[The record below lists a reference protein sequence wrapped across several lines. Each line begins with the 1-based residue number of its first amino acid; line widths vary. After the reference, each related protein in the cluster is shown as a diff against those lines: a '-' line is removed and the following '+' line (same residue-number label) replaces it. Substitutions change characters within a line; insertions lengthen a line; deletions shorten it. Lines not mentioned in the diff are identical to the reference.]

1 MGQPNTSNAGSSL
14 DMLARLWER
23 RRVFGVVFA
32 ATICLAVAALLVLPV
47 RYLATASVIV
57 AEQEL
62 GAGHS
67 SPAWDQKI
75 GDPADLESQ
84 LLVIRSPRLL
94 RLVMNAPGVVD
105 AVVRECSKGGLLGSS
120 ERCDR
125 LKSDAGAFIDR
136 VESRFSIASAGRSRV
151 INISY
156 QSSLPD
162 VAQTLA
168 NALTEVF
175 LDDQRDEGANSRE
188 VASSWLRKELKQLD
202 EQLQAADDKIQK
214 FRRSKGLMRGA
225 TAPISSERLTS
236 ISQQLAQ
243 AEAAKTEAAARLQEI
258 KSEQARGPTDAP
270 SVLASRSIADLKQ
283 QLTTV
288 SAQLASAA
296 TMLGPKHPSML
307 ALSREQAL
315 VQQRL
320 TDEMQNIA
328 ASVQKT
334 YDANDDAVR
343 SLKMQLDAAK
353 AEAGSATLDEASIE
367 SMVRDTEIKRQQ
379 YAELYKKA
387 SELETERRVL
397 RGSTRLVSLAE
408 LPSKP
413 FFPKKLPFLAA
424 GITLAIIFGIGAA
437 LMADRLAPFA
447 RSGTPVAPAPKTADV
462 ETLDAKASAVESAE
476 RQAAAEVAAPAVQS
490 APVAQAVESARLPA
504 NPEPQPKLLPTIG
517 DAPIVACLPRLKTLG
532 QLSAV
537 GAILQS
543 HRALSIAQLLRL
555 ASEDAGFQGALHALV
570 HELGIGS
577 DGQTRR
583 IAVTSAERG
592 EGKTATLLAL
602 AEHLAAAGRR
612 VLVVEC
618 DERSPAFEQVLGLRL
633 GAGLR
638 GVAAGAITL
647 EDAVQ
652 RTDHPNFDVLPLGFA
667 VLPLG
672 FGGAPVPDLLA
683 HSLAA
688 RLSGLSGYD
697 AILID
702 TPLSGRP
709 GEHLAGVDRVL
720 LCVRGDRTGIEPAM
734 AAIVQARALGA
745 ADVAIV
751 VTMTEPERSCTG
763 DAAPFATPN
772 VYARA
777 G

>member
-1 MGQPNTSNAGSSL
+1 MEQTNTSNAGSGL
-14 DMLARLWER
+14 DTLARLWRR
-23 RRVFGVVFA
+23 RRVFGVAFA
-32 ATICLAVAALLVLPV
+32 ATICLAVLALLVLPV

-94 RLVMNAPGVVD
+94 RLVMNRPGVVD
-105 AVVRECSKGGLLGSS
+105 AVTRECDRGQLLGSS
-120 ERCDR
+120 ESCDR
-125 LKSDAGAFIDR
+125 LKSNAGAFIDY

-188 VASSWLRKELKQLD
+188 VASSWLWKELKQLD
-202 EQLQAADDKIQK
+202 EQLRAADDKIQK
-214 FRRSKGLMRGA
+214 FRQTKGLMRGA

-243 AEAAKTEAAARLQEI
+243 AEAAKAEAAARLQEI

-270 SVLASRSIADLKQ
+270 SVLSSRSIADLKQ
-283 QLTTV
+283 QLTSV

-328 ASVQKT
+328 ASAQKT
-334 YDANDDAVR
+334 YDASDATVR
-343 SLKMQLDAAK
+343 SLKVQLDAAK

-397 RGSTRLVSLAE
+397 LGSTRLVSLAE
-408 LPSKP
+408 LPNKP

-424 GITLAIIFGIGAA
+424 GATLAIIFGIGAA
-437 LMADRLAPFA
+437 LIADRLAPFA
-447 RSGTPVAPAPKTADV
+447 RIGTPVVPARKTADV
-462 ETLDAKASAVESAE
+462 ETPAITATAVESAE
-476 RQAAAEVAAPAVQS
+476 PSAAAAPAVQP
-490 APVAQAVESARLPA
+490 APAAPATEATESLRPPAV
-504 NPEPQPKLLPTIG
+504 PEQQPKL
-517 DAPIVACLPRLKTLG
+517 PIIAGVPIIACLPRLKTLG
-532 QLSAV
+532 QLSVV
-537 GAILQS
+537 GAILQN
-543 HRALSIAQLLRL
+543 HRALSIPQLLRL
-555 ASEDAGFQGALHALV
+555 ASEDGGFQGALHDLV
-570 HELGIGS
+570 RALGIG
-577 DGQTRR
+577 DGRTRR
-583 IAVTSAERG
+583 IVVTSAERG
-592 EGKTATLLAL
+592 EGKTATLLVL

-618 DERSPAFEQVLGLRL
+618 DERNPAFEQVFALRS
-633 GAGLR
+633 AGLR
-638 GVAAGAITL
+638 GVATGAIAL
-647 EDAVQ
+647 EAAVQ

-672 FGGAPVPDLLA
+672 RGAAPVPDLIA
-683 HSLAA
+683 HSLAS
-688 RLSGLSGYD
+688 LSGFRGYD
-697 AILID
+697 AVLID
-702 TPLSGRP
+702 MPLPAHP
-709 GEHLAGVDRVL
+709 GHHLAGIDRVL
-720 LCVRGDRTGIEPAM
+720 LCVRSDRTGIEPAI
-734 AAIVQARALGA
+734 AAIDQARALGA

-751 VTMTEPERSCTG
+751 VTMTEPERSCT
-763 DAAPFATPN
+763 DHIAAFAPPD

>member
-1 MGQPNTSNAGSSL
+1 MEQTNMSNAGSGL
-14 DMLARLWER
+14 DTLAGLWKR
-23 RRVFGVVFA
+23 RRVFGTVFA
-32 ATICLAVAALLVLPV
+32 ATICLAVLALLVLPV

-105 AVVRECSKGGLLGSS
+105 AVVRECGRGGLLGSS
-120 ERCDR
+120 QPCER
-125 LKSDAGAFIDR
+125 LKSDPGAFIDY
-136 VESRFSIASAGRSRV
+136 VETRFSIASAGRSRV

-168 NALTEVF
+168 NALTEMF

-214 FRRSKGLMRGA
+214 FRRTKGLMRGA
-225 TAPISSERLTS
+225 NAPISSERLSS

-270 SVLASRSIADLKQ
+270 SVLSSRSIADLKQ

-328 ASVQKT
+328 ASAQKT
-334 YDANDDAVR
+334 YDANDAAVR
-343 SLKMQLDAAK
+343 SLKVQLDAAK

-367 SMVRDTEIKRQQ
+367 SMVRDTDIKRQQ

-424 GITLAIIFGIGAA
+424 GVTLAVIFGIGAA
-437 LMADRLAPFA
+437 LMADRLAPAA
-447 RSGTPVAPAPKTADV
+447 RTGAPVAPARKTADV
-462 ETLDAKASAVESAE
+462 ATPEVRTPAVESAE
-476 RQAAAEVAAPAVQS
+476 LRTGAETEVPTAQPAL
-490 APVAQAVESARLPA
+490 AAQAVESARPPA
-504 NPEPQPKLLPTIG
+504 ALEQPPNLPTIA
-517 DAPIVACLPRLKTLG
+517 DAPIIACLPRLKTLG
-532 QLSAV
+532 QLSVV
-537 GAILQS
+537 GAILQNRRS
-543 HRALSIAQLLRL
+543 LSIPQLLRL
-555 ASEDAGFQGALHALV
+555 ASEDADFQKALHGLV
-570 HELGIGS
+570 NELGIDGS
-577 DGQTRR
+577 GQTRR
-583 IAVTSAERG
+583 IVVTSAERG

-602 AEHLAAAGRR
+602 AEHLAAAGCR
-612 VLVVEC
+612 VLIVEC
-618 DERSPAFEQVLGLRL
+618 DERSPAFEQVLALRA

-638 GVAAGAITL
+638 AVATGAIAL
-647 EDAVQ
+647 EDAVL
-652 RTDHPNFDVLPLGFA
+652 RTDHPNFDVLPLG
-667 VLPLG
+667 
-672 FGGAPVPDLLA
+672 GGAAPVSDLLA
-683 HSLAA
+683 KSLVA
-688 RLSGLSGYD
+688 RLSGLGGYD

-702 TPLSGRP
+702 TPLPSHP
-709 GEHLAGVDRVL
+709 GDLLAGIDRVL
-720 LCVRGDRTGIEPAM
+720 LCVRSDRTRIEPAM
-734 AAIVQARALGA
+734 AAIGQARALGA

-751 VTMTEPERSCTG
+751 VTMTEPERNCAG
-763 DAAPFATPN
+763 DAAAFATSN
-772 VYARA
+772 IYARA